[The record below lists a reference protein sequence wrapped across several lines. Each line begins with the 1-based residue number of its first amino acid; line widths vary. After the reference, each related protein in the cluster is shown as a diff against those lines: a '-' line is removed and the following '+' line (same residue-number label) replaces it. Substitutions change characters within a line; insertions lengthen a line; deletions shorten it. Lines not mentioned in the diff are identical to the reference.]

1 MCPIA
6 FCKFRF
12 DNAILCSH
20 GLDDLTAADVNTDVS
35 LMPNR
40 KARNVRHGV
49 DGSGLRGAV
58 VHLVCTDIR
67 HPMGTVVDGHR
78 FRGQPAVALDEPYAV
93 GGYIQAVYPYE
104 EAVVLICN
112 EEGKLDGL
120 PLNRALRDEDGDIYD
135 IVAGNFFLAGIGE
148 DDFIDLPDELVEQ
161 FAEQFRQPEV
171 FVNVGGRIIAYP
183 VAEEPVQDGMSY

>member
-1 MCPIA
+1 MKVLLIDPNKPPRPSDIDKTLEA
-6 FCKFRF
+6 MQ
-12 DNAILCSH
+12 
-20 GLDDLTAADVNTDVS
+20 S
-35 LMPNR
+35 L
-40 KARNVRHGV
+40 
-49 DGSGLRGAV
+49 
-58 VHLVCTDIR
+58 
-67 HPMGTVVDGHR
+67 
-78 FRGQPAVALDEPYAV
+78 V
-93 GGYIQAVYPYE
+93 GGLIQAVYPFDE
-104 EAVVLICN
+104 PVALVCN

>member
-1 MCPIA
+1 MANTIWKEVFLIMCSSSRKNA
-6 FCKFRF
+6 RNTERF
-12 DNAILCSH
+12 SLSLRITDDYALTILCGEQH
-20 GLDDLTAADVNTDVS
+20 KIV
-35 LMPNR
+35 
-40 KARNVRHGV
+40 
-49 DGSGLRGAV
+49 
-58 VHLVCTDIR
+58 
-67 HPMGTVVDGHR
+67 
-78 FRGQPAVALDEPYAV
+78 
-93 GGYIQAVYPYE
+93 
-104 EAVVLICN
+104 N

-171 FVNVGGRIIAYP
+171 FVNVGGRIMAYP

>member
-1 MCPIA
+1 M
-6 FCKFRF
+6 
-12 DNAILCSH
+12 
-20 GLDDLTAADVNTDVS
+20 
-35 LMPNR
+35 
-40 KARNVRHGV
+40 
-49 DGSGLRGAV
+49 
-58 VHLVCTDIR
+58 
-67 HPMGTVVDGHR
+67 
-78 FRGQPAVALDEPYAV
+78 QQAV